1 MNKMPT
7 PPKNGKA
14 ELKERREIIRS
25 LLARGINKPGR
36 ILKAKALQGKYD
48 TYKNKYMIV
57 KTDIE
62 AVRKENLALSK
73 LVDGDTA
80 KGDLMVQYEE
90 TLQKAW
96 SDLGNLQGRARVS
109 MLEFI
114 HELNKDIARL
124 NGIDPERIDPKHFQL
139 NVENDNSIRG
149 PVELVIDSEDFM
161 KRELEFAERLIK
173 QRRGN
178 VGGE

>member
-1 MNKMPT
+1 MPT

-90 TLQKAW
+90 SLQKAW
-96 SDLGNLQGRARVS
+96 SDLGNLQARARVS

-124 NGIDPERIDPKHFQL
+124 NGIDPERIDPVPVKVNMEKGTSF
-139 NVENDNSIRG
+139 NG
-149 PVELVIDSEDFM
+149 PVNLVIEDEEFM
-161 KRELEFAERLIK
+161 KKELEFAEQLIER
-173 QRRGN
+173 RRGN

>member
-1 MNKMPT
+1 M
-7 PPKNGKA
+7 
-14 ELKERREIIRS
+14 S
-25 LLARGINKPGR
+25 
-36 ILKAKALQGKYD
+36 Q
-48 TYKNKYMIV
+48 
-57 KTDIE
+57 
-62 AVRKENLALSK
+62 
-73 LVDGDTA
+73 LVNEDTA
-80 KGDLMVQYEE
+80 RGDLMMQYEE

-96 SDLGNLQGRARVS
+96 SDLAGLEGRAKVT

-124 NGIDPERIDPKHFQL
+124 NGIDPERIEPKHFQL

>member
-1 MNKMPT
+1 
-7 PPKNGKA
+7 
-14 ELKERREIIRS
+14 
-25 LLARGINKPGR
+25 
-36 ILKAKALQGKYD
+36 
-48 TYKNKYMIV
+48 V
-57 KTDIE
+57 KKDIE
-62 AVRKENLALSK
+62 AVRKEYNEMSQ
-73 LVDGDTA
+73 LVNEDTA
-80 KGDLMVQYEE
+80 RGDLMMQYEE

-96 SDLGNLQGRARVS
+96 SDLAGLEGRAKVT
-109 MLEFI
+109 MMKFI

>member
-1 MNKMPT
+1 MAAQ
-7 PPKNGKA
+7 PKHGK
-14 ELKERREIIRS
+14 EQLEERREILRS

-36 ILKAKALQGKYD
+36 ILKTKAIKGYYEGYKHKYA
-48 TYKNKYMIV
+48 TV
-57 KTDIE
+57 KKDIE
-62 AVRKENLALSK
+62 AVRKEYNEMSQ
-73 LVDGDTA
+73 LVNEDIA
-80 KGDLMVQYEE
+80 RGDLMMQYEE

-96 SDLGNLQGRARVS
+96 SDLAGLEGRAKVT
-109 MLEFI
+109 MMKFI